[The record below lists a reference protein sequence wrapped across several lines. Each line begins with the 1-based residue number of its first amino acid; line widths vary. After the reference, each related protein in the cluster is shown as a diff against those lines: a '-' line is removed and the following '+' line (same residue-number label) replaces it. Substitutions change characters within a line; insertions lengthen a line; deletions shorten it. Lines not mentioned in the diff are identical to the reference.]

1 MLNTFL
7 NQFISGLPNII
18 WAVVIILVG
27 LYISKK
33 ISDIVTYYL
42 NKLRL
47 NQMLGSLGWQEFF
60 NRFDAKL
67 DVSRFFG
74 TITQI
79 YLLLLFIVLALDIL
93 SLSIIGNI
101 IGGIIGY
108 YPNIFISII
117 IFIIAVFIADF
128 SKKIIVGDFREEK
141 LTYSSFLGN
150 VFSTSVWI
158 VAILAIL
165 YQLQIVQTLILI
177 IFIGFITLIVL
188 TVSIAFGL
196 GGKEMARKTLEDI
209 EKKIK

>member
-1 MLNTFL
+1 MLESSFIEFL
-7 NQFISGLPNII
+7 NGLPNIFLG
-18 WAVVIILVG
+18 VVIILLG
-27 LYISKK
+27 LYISNK
-33 ISDIVTYYL
+33 IRDIVTHFL

-47 NQMLGSLGWQEFF
+47 NQLLGSLGWQEFF

-74 TITQI
+74 TITQV
-79 YLLLLFIVLALDIL
+79 YFLLWFLLLVLDIL

-101 IGGIIGY
+101 ISGIIGY

-117 IFIIAVFIADF
+117 IFIVAVFIADF

-141 LTYSSFLGN
+141 LTYSNFLGN
-150 VFSTSVWI
+150 IFASSVWV

-165 YQLQIVQTLILI
+165 YQLQIAQTLILI
-177 IFIGFITLIVL
+177 TFIGFIALIVL

>member
-1 MLNTFL
+1 MLESFFIEFL
-7 NQFISGLPNII
+7 NGLPNIFLG
-18 WAVVIILVG
+18 VVIILLG
-27 LYISKK
+27 LYISNK
-33 ISDIVTYYL
+33 IRDIVTHFL

-47 NQMLGSLGWQEFF
+47 NQLLGSLGWQEFF

-74 TITQI
+74 TITQV
-79 YLLLLFIVLALDIL
+79 YFLLWFLLLVLDIL

-101 IGGIIGY
+101 ISGIIGY

-117 IFIIAVFIADF
+117 IFIVAVFIADF

-141 LTYSSFLGN
+141 LTYSNFLGN
-150 VFSTSVWI
+150 IFASSVWV

-165 YQLQIVQTLILI
+165 YQLQIAQTLILI
-177 IFIGFITLIVL
+177 TFIGFIALIVL

>member
-1 MLNTFL
+1 MLESF
-7 NQFISGLPNII
+7 FIEFMKGLPNII
-18 WAVVIILVG
+18 WAVVIIFLGFYLSGKVR
-27 LYISKK
+27 
-33 ISDIVTYYL
+33 DIVSYYL

-47 NQMLGSLGWQEFF
+47 NQVLGSLGWQEFF

>member
-1 MLNTFL
+1 MLEPF
-7 NQFISGLPNII
+7 FIEFMNRLPNIFFGI
-18 WAVVIILVG
+18 VIILLG
-27 LYISKK
+27 LFISNK
-33 ISDIVTYYL
+33 IRGIVTHFL

-47 NQMLGSLGWQEFF
+47 NQLLGSLGWQEFF
-60 NRFDAKL
+60 NRFDTKL

-79 YLLLLFIVLALDIL
+79 YFLLWFLLLVLDML

-101 IGGIIGY
+101 ISEIIGY

-117 IFIIAVFIADF
+117 IFIVAVFIADF

-141 LTYSSFLGN
+141 LTYSNFLGN
-150 VFSTSVWI
+150 IFASSVWV

-165 YQLQIVQTLILI
+165 YQLQIAQTLILI

-188 TVSIAFGL
+188 TVGIAFGL

>member
-1 MLNTFL
+1 MLESLFREFMN
-7 NQFISGLPNII
+7 GLPN
-18 WAVVIILVG
+18 VFLGVIIILLG
-27 LYISKK
+27 LYVSKK
-33 ISDIVTYYL
+33 IKDIVAYYL

-74 TITQI
+74 TITQV
-79 YLLLLFIVLALDIL
+79 YFLLWFLLLALDIL
-93 SLSIIGNI
+93 SLSIVGNI
-101 IGGIIGY
+101 ISGIIGY

-117 IFIIAVFIADF
+117 IFIVAVFIADF

-141 LTYSSFLGN
+141 LTYSNFLGN
-150 VFSTSVWI
+150 IVASSVWI

-165 YQLQIVQTLILI
+165 YQLQIAQTLILI
-177 IFIGFITLIVL
+177 TFIGFITLIVL